1 MKTHLKNILLSTL
14 SAILILGV
22 SAYSVLAEPSADIPT
37 PPETTPIINNDFG
50 NDNGMVLLE
59 TPTSDLN
66 PEEITALLYM
76 REEEK
81 LARDIYA
88 AMYELWGQPVFQ
100 NISASEQKHMDSVK
114 TLLDRY
120 ALTDPVLEAGS
131 FSDPNLQ
138 SLYDQLIAQGSIS
151 LTEALK
157 VGAAIEEI
165 DILDLEERI
174 QKTDHADIQL
184 VFNSLMRGSYNH
196 LNAFTRILSSQA
208 GETYEPQY
216 LPFETYATI
225 VDSQAGNGF
234 GNGGP
239 AIGQGRGGFR
249 NGRNASSNKSQ

>member
-1 MKTHLKNILLSTL
+1 MKTNLKNILLSTI
-14 SAILILGV
+14 SAILIFGV
-22 SAYSVLAEPSADIPT
+22 SAYSVFAEPSADNPT
-37 PPETTPIINNDFG
+37 STETAPILSNDLWNDNVMAFSEVTTP
-50 NDNGMVLLE
+50 
-59 TPTSDLN
+59 DLN
-66 PEEITALLYM
+66 PEEIAALLYM

-81 LARDIYA
+81 LARDIYD
-88 AMYELWGQPVFQ
+88 AMYELWGQPIFQ

-151 LTEALK
+151 LPEALK

-225 VDSQAGNGF
+225 VASQAGNGF